1 MADRHADPDD
11 GAWIRA
17 TTRAIARGDREALG
31 MLYEAWFERTYAAA
45 RRLTGRDESFCL
57 DVVQET
63 MLRVIRS
70 MKELQGAAELGVW
83 MDRAVHSAAVDLLRK
98 DSRRIRR
105 EATRDGRLEQVA
117 ADVDDR
123 IEWVLARM
131 AELPA
136 GESTLVALRLGG
148 DRSLE
153 SVGAAT
159 GISGDAAH
167 GRIRRALA
175 RLRRWAREDGH
186 E

>member
-1 MADRHADPDD
+1 MAQRHADPDD
-11 GAWIRA
+11 AAWIRA
-17 TTRAIARGDREALG
+17 TTRAIARGDRQALG
-31 MLYEAWFERTYAAA
+31 MFYERWFERTYAAA

-70 MKELQGAAELGVW
+70 MKELQGAAELGAW
-83 MDRAVHSAAVDLLRK
+83 MDRAVHSAAIDLLRRE
-98 DSRRIRR
+98 SRRIRR
-105 EATRDGRLEQVA
+105 EAKRGGHSEQVA

-148 DRSLE
+148 DQSLE

-159 GISGDAAH
+159 GLSGHAAQ
-167 GRIRRALA
+167 GRIRRTLA

-186 E
+186 D